1 MTLFF
6 VLWGF
11 TGGVGWMYLFR
22 APAPGRI
29 RPIEWLA
36 MFACWLAGPITWIVI
51 GLDALANRRRA

>member
-11 TGGVGWMYLFR
+11 IGGVGWMYMFR
-22 APAPGRI
+22 SPPGRI

-36 MFACWLAGPITWIVI
+36 MVACWLGGPIAWIAI
-51 GLDALANRRRA
+51 GIDAIANRRRA